1 MILLKITNKNLL
13 CSRGN
18 STQYSVITYTRK
30 ESKKRMKMCIC
41 ITEYF
46 AGSVHLCI
54 LKLEKVLICKIDN
67 NEHGHLE

>member
-54 LKLEKVLICKIDN
+54 LKL
-67 NEHGHLE
+67 